1 MSWSLER
8 RFGIQCQIAETAAQP
23 SPAQY
28 VSPPDSDLI
37 EGDFLGEKL
46 SGKKDPVSP
55 AVTESS
61 LLTSETGE
69 EERTEETSTVL
80 YRPVQTETPEPSY
93 GSSHA
98 GLVIGILL
106 TVISLLIGAIL
117 YVVYQ
122 VTETKQSWM
131 VA

>member
-1 MSWSLER
+1 MTEM
-8 RFGIQCQIAETAAQP
+8 
-23 SPAQY
+23 
-28 VSPPDSDLI
+28 
-37 EGDFLGEKL
+37 L
-46 SGKKDPVSP
+46 SRKKEELARS
-55 AVTESS
+55 VTEEV
-61 LLTSETGE
+61 TSPVTVSE
-69 EERTEETSTVL
+69 EPSTVL
-80 YRPVQTETPEPSY
+80 YNPVQTETPEPSY

>member
-1 MSWSLER
+1 MHELDLRTQIRNPVLESSN
-8 RFGIQCQIAETAAQP
+8 C
-23 SPAQY
+23 SPAQ
-28 VSPPDSDLI
+28 PLDSDLI

-46 SGKKDPVSP
+46 SGKKDSVSP
-55 AVTESS
+55 VVTESN
-61 LLTSETGE
+61 LLTSETEGE
-69 EERTEETSTVL
+69 ARTEETSTTVL

-122 VTETKQSWM
+122 VRY
-131 VA
+131 

>member
-1 MSWSLER
+1 M
-8 RFGIQCQIAETAAQP
+8 
-23 SPAQY
+23 
-28 VSPPDSDLI
+28 
-37 EGDFLGEKL
+37 
-46 SGKKDPVSP
+46 
-55 AVTESS
+55 TENS
-61 LLTSETGE
+61 LLTSETAE
-69 EERTEETSTVL
+69 MEERREETSTVL

-122 VTETKQSWM
+122 VTENKQSLM

>member
-1 MSWSLER
+1 M
-8 RFGIQCQIAETAAQP
+8 
-23 SPAQY
+23 
-28 VSPPDSDLI
+28 
-37 EGDFLGEKL
+37 
-46 SGKKDPVSP
+46 
-55 AVTESS
+55 VTESS
-61 LLTSETGE
+61 LTSETAGDA
-69 EERTEETSTVL
+69 RTEETTTVL

-122 VTETKQSWM
+122 VRQANTETDTAVQAM
-131 VA
+131 C

>member
-1 MSWSLER
+1 MT
-8 RFGIQCQIAETAAQP
+8 QT
-23 SPAQY
+23 
-28 VSPPDSDLI
+28 VI

-46 SGKKDPVSP
+46 SRKKDSTSL
-55 AVTESS
+55 AATESS
-61 LLTSETGE
+61 LSLTSEAAGE
-69 EERTEETSTVL
+69 AVTEAETSTTVL

-122 VTETKQSWM
+122 VRQANTETDTAVQAM
-131 VA
+131 C

>member
-1 MSWSLER
+1 MSPEM
-8 RFGIQCQIAETAAQP
+8 
-23 SPAQY
+23 
-28 VSPPDSDLI
+28 
-37 EGDFLGEKL
+37 
-46 SGKKDPVSP
+46 
-55 AVTESS
+55 TENS

-69 EERTEETSTVL
+69 EEERREETSTVL

-122 VTETKQSWM
+122 VRYTDT
-131 VA
+131 VTL

>member
-1 MSWSLER
+1 MPSLPHLKPTMHELEFRTQIWNPMSDSSSCMFLLLT
-8 RFGIQCQIAETAAQP
+8 QI
-23 SPAQY
+23 S
-28 VSPPDSDLI
+28 I

-46 SGKKDPVSP
+46 SRKEDSTSRV
-55 AVTESS
+55 ATESS
-61 LLTSETGE
+61 LTSETAGE
-69 EERTEETSTVL
+69 ARTGEPSTTVL

-122 VTETKQSWM
+122 VRY
-131 VA
+131 

>member
-1 MSWSLER
+1 M
-8 RFGIQCQIAETAAQP
+8 
-23 SPAQY
+23 
-28 VSPPDSDLI
+28 
-37 EGDFLGEKL
+37 
-46 SGKKDPVSP
+46 
-55 AVTESS
+55 TESS

-69 EERTEETSTVL
+69 EARTEETSTVL

-122 VTETKQSWM
+122 VRRTLPCSAVNVLTGFCSTQELNLHET
-131 VA
+131 

>member
-1 MSWSLER
+1 MQIWNPVSLL
-8 RFGIQCQIAETAAQP
+8 
-23 SPAQY
+23 
-28 VSPPDSDLI
+28 DSDLI

-46 SGKKDPVSP
+46 SGMKDSVSP
-55 AVTESS
+55 VTTEAS
-61 LLTSETGE
+61 LLTSETGG

-80 YRPVQTETPEPSY
+80 YFPVQTETPEPSY

-122 VTETKQSWM
+122 VRLSDSDSDTAVQ
-131 VA
+131 

>member
-1 MSWSLER
+1 M
-8 RFGIQCQIAETAAQP
+8 
-23 SPAQY
+23 
-28 VSPPDSDLI
+28 I

-46 SGKKDPVSP
+46 SGNVDSVSP
-55 AVTESS
+55 VVTESD
-61 LLTSETGE
+61 LLTSETGV

-80 YRPVQTETPEPSY
+80 YFPVQTETPEPSY

-122 VTETKQSWM
+122 VRNSDTETDSAM
-131 VA
+131 VLDPLSD